1 MMATLT
7 SRYPRRARGTL
18 AEHFRRIDPRYD
30 RQLSVEIS
38 WDGEEQIGRSRN
50 VSLGGMY
57 LEGRKPLPI
66 GVSVTL
72 RFHIPTQ
79 PEAVEVSGD
88 VRWVVTSPT
97 SPEVGIGIRFQGLR
111 ARDVW
116 ALNRFFQTAS

>member
-1 MMATLT
+1 M
-7 SRYPRRARGTL
+7 

-38 WDGEEQIGRSRN
+38 CDGEEQVGRSRN

-57 LEGRKPLPI
+57 LEGRKTLPI
-66 GVSVTL
+66 GAAVNL

-79 PEAVEVSGD
+79 PEAVEVAGD
-88 VRWVVTSPT
+88 VRWVVTGPGGG
-97 SPEVGIGIRFQGLR
+97 EIGIGIRFQGLR

>member
-1 MMATLT
+1 M
-7 SRYPRRARGTL
+7 

-30 RQLSVEIS
+30 RQLSVEVS
-38 WDGEEQIGRSRN
+38 SEGEELVGRSRN

-57 LEGRKPLPI
+57 FEARRALPI
-66 GVSVTL
+66 GATVTL

-88 VRWVVTSPT
+88 VRWVVNTPGS
-97 SPEVGIGIRFQGLR
+97 SEFGIGIRFQGLR

-116 ALNRFFQTAS
+116 ALNRFFQTAP